1 MEKKTKAMKFAEIKE
16 VIAAV
21 EGLENKDLMLEFLD
35 EEMASLAAKAEKARE
50 RAAAKK
56 AEGDELRAVVK
67 AVLTDEL
74 QTIDAIVAQI
84 EGEDVTKAKVTNR
97 LTQLVGLNE
106 AVKEQVKVDNRKLT
120 AYKLA

>member
-1 MEKKTKAMKFAEIKE
+1 MEKKTKAMQFAEIKE

-21 EGLENKDLMLEFLD
+21 EVEGRDEMVAFLD
-35 EEMASLAAKAEKARE
+35 EQIASLAAKAEKAKE
-50 RAAAKK
+50 RAAARK

-67 AVLTDEL
+67 SVLTDEA

-84 EGEDVTKAKVTNR
+84 EGEDVSKAKVTAR
-97 LTQLVGLNE
+97 LSQLVKADE
-106 AVKEQVKVDNRKLT
+106 AVKEMVSVEGRKLT

>member
-1 MEKKTKAMKFAEIKE
+1 MEKKTKAMQFAEIKE

-21 EGLENKDLMLEFLD
+21 EVEGRDEMVAFLD
-35 EEMASLAAKAEKARE
+35 EQIASLAAKAEKAKE
-50 RAAAKK
+50 RAAARK

-67 AVLTDEL
+67 SVLTDEV

-84 EGEDVTKAKVTNR
+84 EGEDVSKAKVTAR
-97 LTQLVGLNE
+97 LSQLVKADE
-106 AVKEQVKVDNRKLT
+106 AVKEMISVEGRKLT

>member
-1 MEKKTKAMKFAEIKE
+1 MEKKTKAMQFAEIKE

-21 EGLENKDLMLEFLD
+21 EVEGRDEMVAFLD
-35 EEMASLAAKAEKARE
+35 EQIASLAAKAEKAKE
-50 RAAAKK
+50 RAAARK

-67 AVLTDEL
+67 SVLTDEA

-84 EGEDVTKAKVTNR
+84 EGEDVSKAKVTAR
-97 LTQLVGLNE
+97 LSQLVKVDE
-106 AVKEQVKVDNRKLT
+106 AVKEMVSVEGRKLT

>member
-1 MEKKTKAMKFAEIKE
+1 MEKKTKAMQFAEIKE

-21 EGLENKDLMLEFLD
+21 EVEGRDEMVAFLD
-35 EEMASLAAKAEKARE
+35 EQIASLAAKAEKAKE
-50 RAAAKK
+50 RAAARK

-67 AVLTDEL
+67 SVLTDEA

-84 EGEDVTKAKVTNR
+84 EGEDVSKAKVTAR
-97 LTQLVGLNE
+97 LSQLVKTEE
-106 AVKEQVKVDNRKLT
+106 AVKEMVSVEGRKLT

>member
-1 MEKKTKAMKFAEIKE
+1 MEKKTKAMQFAEIKE

-21 EGLENKDLMLEFLD
+21 EVEGRDEMVAFLD
-35 EEMASLAAKAEKARE
+35 EQIASLAAKAEKAKE
-50 RAAAKK
+50 RAAARK

-67 AVLTDEL
+67 SVLTDEA

-84 EGEDVTKAKVTNR
+84 EGEDVSKAKVTAR
-97 LTQLVGLNE
+97 LSQLVKTEE
-106 AVKEQVKVDNRKLT
+106 AVKEIVSVEGRKLT

>member
-1 MEKKTKAMKFAEIKE
+1 MEKKTKAMQFAEIKE

-21 EGLENKDLMLEFLD
+21 EVEGRDEMVAFLD
-35 EEMASLAAKAEKARE
+35 EQIASLAAKAEKAKE
-50 RAAAKK
+50 RAAARK

-67 AVLTDEL
+67 SVLTDEV

-84 EGEDVTKAKVTNR
+84 EGEDVSKAKVTAR
-97 LTQLVGLNE
+97 LSQLVNASE
-106 AVKEQVKVDNRKLT
+106 AVKEMVSVEGRKLT

>member
-1 MEKKTKAMKFAEIKE
+1 MEKKTKAMQFAEIKE

-21 EGLENKDLMLEFLD
+21 EVEGRDEMVAFLD
-35 EEMASLAAKAEKARE
+35 EQIASLAAKAEKAKE
-50 RAAAKK
+50 RAAARK

-67 AVLTDEL
+67 SVLTDEA

-84 EGEDVTKAKVTNR
+84 EGEDVTKAKVTAR
-97 LTQLVGLNE
+97 LSQLVKASE
-106 AVKEQVKVDNRKLT
+106 AVKEMVSVEGRKLT